1 MKFILQLP
9 ISILKKLKK
18 FNSQEL
24 TEPSLV
30 VESPAL
36 AAAAAAA
43 VQVAQ
48 LASAAAAVADDC

>member
-48 LASAAAAVADDC
+48 LASAAAAVAADC

>member
-9 ISILKKLKK
+9 ISNLKKLKK

-36 AAAAAAA
+36 AAAAAA

>member
-18 FNSQEL
+18 SNSQEL
-24 TEPSLV
+24 TEPSL
-30 VESPAL
+30 ESPAL
-36 AAAAAAA
+36 AAAAAA

-48 LASAAAAVADDC
+48 LDSAAAAVADDC